1 MNKLKDR
8 LRISK
13 IDLLIII
20 VLLAVFVGIG
30 IAISTSVTKK
40 QTIKNFKSD
49 TEYLVNIA
57 KNSYKYFEK
66 NNSNYIIN
74 SSDGTTKGMCI
85 TINGLKKNDFLIQ
98 DYKDWEGYFVIEET
112 ANSKY
117 IYSVWLTNH
126 KYAIEGYEV
135 SEIEKLSLKNGLENY
150 NNHSFSTKVNDNFTG
165 TTSTKGGTG
174 GTNESSV
181 KKYEGKCIDEKI
193 E

>member
-1 MNKLKDR
+1 MNKIKDR

-13 IDLLIII
+13 IDFLIII
-20 VLLAVFVGIG
+20 VLLAIFVGIG
-30 IAISTSVTKK
+30 IAVSTSVTKK
-40 QTIKNFKSD
+40 QTITNFKND

-74 SSDGTTKGMCI
+74 SSDGDTKGMCI

-98 DYKDWEGYFVIEET
+98 DYKDWEGYIVIEES
-112 ANSKY
+112 ANNKY
-117 IYSVWLTNH
+117 SYSVWLTNH
-126 KYAIEGYEV
+126 KYAVDGYEV
-135 SEIEKLSLKNGLENY
+135 SEIEKLTLKKGLDKY
-150 NNHSFSTKVNDNFTG
+150 NNQTFLKKDNFTG

-181 KKYEGKCIDEKI
+181 KIYEGKCINEKI

>member
-1 MNKLKDR
+1 MNKFKDK

-13 IDLLIII
+13 IDFLIII
-20 VLLAVFVGIG
+20 VLLAVFIGIG
-30 IAISTSVTKK
+30 MAVSTSVTKK

-57 KNSYKYFEK
+57 KNSYKYFAK
-66 NNSNYIIN
+66 NNSDYIIN
-74 SSDGTTKGMCI
+74 SSDETTKGMCI

-112 ANSKY
+112 TNSKY
-117 IYSVWLTNH
+117 SYSVWLTNY
-126 KYAIEGYEV
+126 KYTIDGYEV
-135 SEIEKLSLKNGLENY
+135 SEIEKLTLKNGLEEY
-150 NNHSFSTKVNDNFTG
+150 KDHSFNNKVNDNFTG

-181 KKYEGKCIDEKI
+181 KRYEGKCIDEKI